1 MQVREEVGGQPFPC
15 FTFWAAAPRPRPAPR
30 LLRALMP
37 KCFQIKWDFLLLQ
50 KRGKQSR
57 WDAKTEGL
65 TPLCSELCSRRG
77 CPPRKRWTGSQGKG
91 GGASLGMATETS
103 PPRGK
108 SRQGPRPAPSLTH
121 SSPHPQTTRVLIAP
135 WLLSPFLN
143 SHLGD
148 HSIFS
153 EDQCLSPSLGA

>member
-1 MQVREEVGGQPFPC
+1 
-15 FTFWAAAPRPRPAPR
+15 
-30 LLRALMP
+30 MP
-37 KCFQIKWDFLLLQ
+37 KRFQIKWNFLLLQ

-57 WDAKTEGL
+57 WDAKAEGL
-65 TPLCSELCSRRG
+65 TPLCSELRSRPG

-91 GGASLGMATETS
+91 GGASVGMATETS
-103 PPRGK
+103 PPHGK
-108 SRQGPRPAPSLTH
+108 SKPGPGPAPSLTLIP
-121 SSPHPQTTRVLIAP
+121 PHTSKSRVSLAP

>member
-57 WDAKTEGL
+57 WDAKAEGL
-65 TPLCSELCSRRG
+65 TPLCSELCSRPG
-77 CPPRKRWTGSQGKG
+77 CPPRKRWTRSQGKG
-91 GGASLGMATETS
+91 GGASLGMATETL

-108 SRQGPRPAPSLTH
+108 SRQGPRPAPSLTLLFLPT
-121 SSPHPQTTRVLIAP
+121 SPNHMCVNCPMAAKP
-135 WLLSPFLN
+135 
-143 SHLGD
+143 
-148 HSIFS
+148 FS
-153 EDQCLSPSLGA
+153 EFPSGGSFNFL